1 MLSYF
6 ERTLTEYA
14 QILLNSNIIL
24 IENLL
29 AVKIPPPIETY
40 KKKPEHIKWA
50 IKAWLC
56 QTLIDDSQ
64 VKNKMKHEPEL
75 KYLRNAFFF

>member
-40 KKKPEHIKWA
+40 KKK
-50 IKAWLC
+50 
-56 QTLIDDSQ
+56 TRTY
-64 VKNKMKHEPEL
+64 KMGHNSVAVPNPNRRLSGEKQNETRTRTEIS
-75 KYLRNAFFF
+75 

>member
-14 QILLNSNIIL
+14 QILLSSNIIL

-40 KKKPEHIKWA
+40 KKNQNI
-50 IKAWLC
+50 
-56 QTLIDDSQ
+56 
-64 VKNKMKHEPEL
+64 
-75 KYLRNAFFF
+75 